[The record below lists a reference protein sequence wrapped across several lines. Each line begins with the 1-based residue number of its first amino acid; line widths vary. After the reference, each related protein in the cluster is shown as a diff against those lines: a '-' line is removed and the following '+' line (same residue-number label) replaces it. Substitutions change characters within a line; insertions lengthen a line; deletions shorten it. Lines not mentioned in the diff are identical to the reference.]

1 MKVTSLFSGK
11 PMHYSARSTL
21 AAIILA
27 ISSFFVC
34 SAADIRSGK
43 QVYDSTCLAC
53 HAAGILQAPKLGTRQ
68 DWVEREKQGFEVLL
82 SHALK
87 GYKNMP
93 AKGGNPAIKDEEIE
107 NAIIYML
114 VSAGFDQ
121 YAKPSV
127 TSDAEK
133 TTTSKK
139 VPDKQV
145 ITAKTTTSKT
155 VPDKQVTTAKT
166 TTSKTVP
173 DKQVT
178 TAKTTTSK
186 KVPVKQAKAAKKT
199 SSNVNQFNRL
209 MQPPAKWNLAPTS
222 DGIHDP
228 ENAGTHLLQE
238 PRQAFE
244 ALTRSKSGNRV
255 DWVKA
260 LENSEIFPRYER
272 LSDTAKPVVMDL
284 NIVREVKGS
293 MPDVVYPHKQHTEW
307 LDCSN
312 CHPAIFIP
320 QKGANQIS
328 MAAILLGQKC
338 GVCHGKVAFPIS
350 ECRKCHSKQKDATAE
365 VKN

>member
-1 MKVTSLFSGK
+1 
-11 PMHYSARSTL
+11 MHYSARSTL

-43 QVYDSTCLAC
+43 QVYDSTCSAC
-53 HAAGILQAPKLGTRQ
+53 HAAGILQAPKPGTQQ

-87 GYKNMP
+87 GFKNMP
-93 AKGGNPAIKDEEIE
+93 AKGGNAAIKDGEIE

-114 VSAGFDQ
+114 VTTGFDQ
-121 YAKPSV
+121 YAKPSA
-127 TSDAEK
+127 TRDAE
-133 TTTSKK
+133 
-139 VPDKQV
+139 
-145 ITAKTTTSKT
+145 KTTTSKT
-155 VPDKQVTTAKT
+155 VPDKQVTT
-166 TTSKTVP
+166 V
-173 DKQVT
+173 
-178 TAKTTTSK
+178 KTTTSK
-186 KVPVKQAKAAKKT
+186 KVPVKQAKAAKKIN
-199 SSNVNQFNRL
+199 SNVNQFNRL

-238 PRQAFE
+238 PKQAFE

-338 GVCHGKVAFPIS
+338 GVCHGKVAFPVS

>member
-1 MKVTSLFSGK
+1 MKVVSLFSEK
-11 PMHYSARSTL
+11 PMHYSARSML
-21 AAIILA
+21 AAILLA
-27 ISSFFVC
+27 IPGIFVC

-43 QVYDSTCLAC
+43 QVYDSTCSAC
-53 HAAGILQAPKLGTRQ
+53 HAAGILQAPKPGTRQ

-87 GYKNMP
+87 GFKNMP

-114 VSAGFDQ
+114 VTAGFDQ

-127 TSDAEK
+127 TSHAE
-133 TTTSKK
+133 
-139 VPDKQV
+139 
-145 ITAKTTTSKT
+145 KTTTSKT
-155 VPDKQVTTAKT
+155 VPDKQATTVKT
-166 TTSKTVP
+166 PTSKT
-173 DKQVT
+173 
-178 TAKTTTSK
+178 
-186 KVPVKQAKAAKKT
+186 VPVKQAKAAKKIN
-199 SSNVNQFNRL
+199 SNVNQFNRL

-228 ENAGTHLLQE
+228 ENAGTHLLQA
-238 PRQAFE
+238 PKQAFE

-260 LENSEIFPRYER
+260 LENNEIFPRYER

-350 ECRKCHSKQKDATAE
+350 ECRKCHSKQKATTAE

>member
-1 MKVTSLFSGK
+1 MKVTSLFSEK
-11 PMHYSARSTL
+11 PMHYSARPML

-27 ISSFFVC
+27 ISSIFVC

-43 QVYDSTCLAC
+43 QVYDSTCSAC

-87 GYKNMP
+87 GFKNMP

-114 VSAGFDQ
+114 VTAGFDQ

-127 TSDAEK
+127 TGHAEK
-133 TTTSKK
+133 T
-139 VPDKQV
+139 
-145 ITAKTTTSKT
+145 ATSKT
-155 VPDKQVTTAKT
+155 VPDKQATTVKT
-166 TTSKTVP
+166 TTSKT
-173 DKQVT
+173 
-178 TAKTTTSK
+178 
-186 KVPVKQAKAAKKT
+186 VPVKQAKAAKKIN
-199 SSNVNQFNRL
+199 SNVNQFNRL

-238 PRQAFE
+238 PKQAFE

-260 LENSEIFPRYER
+260 LENNEIFPRYER

-350 ECRKCHSKQKDATAE
+350 ECRKCHSKQKATTAE

>member
-133 TTTSKK
+133 TTTSK
-139 VPDKQV
+139 
-145 ITAKTTTSKT
+145 
-155 VPDKQVTTAKT
+155 
-166 TTSKTVP
+166 TVP

-186 KVPVKQAKAAKKT
+186 KVPVKPAKAAKKT

>member
-1 MKVTSLFSGK
+1 MKVTSLFSEK
-11 PMHYSARSTL
+11 PMHYSARPML

-27 ISSFFVC
+27 ISSIFVC

-87 GYKNMP
+87 GFKNMP

-114 VSAGFDQ
+114 VTAGFDQ

-127 TSDAEK
+127 TGHVE
-133 TTTSKK
+133 
-139 VPDKQV
+139 
-145 ITAKTTTSKT
+145 KTTTSKT
-155 VPDKQVTTAKT
+155 VPDKQATTVKT
-166 TTSKTVP
+166 TTSKT
-173 DKQVT
+173 
-178 TAKTTTSK
+178 
-186 KVPVKQAKAAKKT
+186 VPVKQAKAAKKIN
-199 SSNVNQFNRL
+199 SNVNQFNRL

-238 PRQAFE
+238 PKQAFE

-260 LENSEIFPRYER
+260 LENNEIFPRYER

-320 QKGANQIS
+320 QKGAKQIS
-328 MAAILLGQKC
+328 MAAILWGQKC
-338 GVCHGKVAFPIS
+338 GVCHGTVAFPIS
-350 ECRKCHSKQKDATAE
+350 ECRKCHSKLKATTAE